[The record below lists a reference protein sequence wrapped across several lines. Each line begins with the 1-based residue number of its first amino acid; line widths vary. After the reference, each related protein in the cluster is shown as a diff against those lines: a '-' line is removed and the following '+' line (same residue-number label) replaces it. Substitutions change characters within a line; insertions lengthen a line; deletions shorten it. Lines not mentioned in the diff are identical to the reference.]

1 MQFPKSL
8 DETILD
14 EIIIV
19 VLSLVSVALLIFEV
33 VSDTSPEQLRFLE
46 QIDVGIA
53 FVFLGE
59 WVLNLARAKERGR
72 YLRHRWWE
80 LLACIPISS
89 DLARALRGV
98 RLLRIVRL
106 VRLLRVARLA
116 VRVEMLIRES
126 KSFFI
131 DSSLIYIS
139 TTSGVI
145 VFSSALA
152 FHYFEM
158 NVNQNVH
165 GFFDSFWWAMSTV
178 TTVGYGDI
186 YPVTTEGRI
195 VAIFLMLTGIGTL
208 GVYTA
213 AIANYVIRQNRDSR
227 EG

>member
-1 MQFPKSL
+1 MRLPKSL
-8 DETILD
+8 DETIVD

-33 VSDTSPEQLRFLE
+33 VADTSPAQMRFLE
-46 QIDVGIA
+46 QIDIGIA

-59 WVLNLARAKERGR
+59 WLLNLARADDRRR
-72 YLRHRWWE
+72 YLRRRWWE
-80 LLACIPISS
+80 LLACIPISA
-89 DLARALRGV
+89 DIARSLRGV
-98 RLLRIVRL
+98 RLLRVIRL

-116 VRVEMLIRES
+116 IRVEMLVRES
-126 KSFFI
+126 KSFLV

-139 TTSGVI
+139 TATGVI
-145 VFSSALA
+145 VFSAALA

-195 VAIFLMLTGIGTL
+195 VAILLMLTGIGTL
-208 GVYTA
+208 GLYTA
-213 AIANYVIRQNRDSR
+213 AIANYVIRQR
-227 EG
+227 

>member
-1 MQFPKSL
+1 MPFAKRL
-8 DETILD
+8 DDTLVD

-19 VLSLVSVALLIFEV
+19 VLSLLSVALLIFEV
-33 VSDTSPEQLRFLE
+33 VADASSAQMRFLE

-59 WVLNLARAKERGR
+59 WVLNLLRAEDRRR
-72 YLRHRWWE
+72 YLRRRWWE
-80 LLACIPISS
+80 LLACVPISS
-89 DLARALRGV
+89 DLAHVLRGV
-98 RLLRIVRL
+98 RLLRVIRL
-106 VRLLRVARLA
+106 VRLLRIARLA
-116 VRVEMLIRES
+116 VRVEILARES
-126 KSFFI
+126 KAFFI

-139 TTSGVI
+139 TASAVI
-145 VFSSALA
+145 VFSAALA

-158 NVNQNVH
+158 SVNPNVH
-165 GFFDSFWWAMSTV
+165 NFFDSFWWAIATV

-213 AIANYVIRQNRDSR
+213 AIANYVIRQNREPGQR
-227 EG
+227 